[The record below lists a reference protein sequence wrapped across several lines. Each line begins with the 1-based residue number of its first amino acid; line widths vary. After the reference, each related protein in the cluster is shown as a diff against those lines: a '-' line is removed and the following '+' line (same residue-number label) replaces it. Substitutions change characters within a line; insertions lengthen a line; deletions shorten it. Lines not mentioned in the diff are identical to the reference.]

1 MKNLSV
7 KIFAALALLFSAWN
21 TEAQIVDPVKWKFG
35 LIYLENG
42 EAEITATAKIEAKWH
57 VYALKVSEDPNA
69 IGPIPTSLNLT
80 ANKSQFT
87 NIGGV
92 TEGKFITH
100 FDPNF
105 DMNLN
110 YFENTA
116 SFKQRIKIVSTT
128 PFQLNGVLEYMAC
141 DESKCVFP
149 DPVKF
154 KINITPVA
162 EGAAIPAV
170 DTTATG
176 LLEDTLKKEATTNTK
191 FRYWIQSIRN
201 DKDKLTTRADGGAV
215 VSKTDSDAG
224 GSMWQL
230 FLLGFLGGLVALLT
244 PCVFPMIPLT
254 VSFFTNRNKDRKKGI
269 FQALIYGGFIFL
281 IYILLSMPFH
291 FLDQINENILNDIS
305 TNVPL
310 NIAFFVIFIVFALS
324 FFGLFEITLPAGL
337 ANKMD
342 KNAEAGGLLGSFF
355 MALTLAIVSF
365 SCTGPILGS
374 LLAGSLAK
382 DGGAIQLTV
391 GMGGFGLA
399 LGIPFALF
407 AMFPGMMKSLPKSG
421 GWLNSVKVV
430 LGFLEVALALK
441 FLSQADLVVHWNFL
455 KYELFMGL
463 WIIIFLGMFLYLIG
477 VIKFPHDSPIKKLSI
492 FRLSFAGIIGAFVVY
507 LCMGF
512 TYDERAH
519 GWKGLELLSGLA
531 PPSGYSWFYPSDCPH
546 GLICEHDYN
555 VALERA
561 RKEGK
566 PLFVDFTGYAC
577 VNCRKMEEHVWP
589 KALDLLQDK
598 FVVVSLYVDDKQ
610 ELPAEMKET
619 IVTQWAGI
627 EKEIVTYGDLWSA
640 FEIETFNN
648 NSQPLYAIIDPMTE
662 GNEELMNQP
671 VGYTPDEKE
680 FRAWLEEGLKAFN
693 NK

>member
-7 KIFAALALLFSAWN
+7 KIFATLSLLFSASN
-21 TEAQIVDPVKWKFG
+21 AQAQIVEPVKWKTSVIN
-35 LIYLENG
+35 LPNN
-42 EAEITATAKIEAKWH
+42 EAEIEVTATIQPGFH
-57 VYALKVSEDPNA
+57 LYSISPSTDPNVYALPTELILNADKVNFEL
-69 IGPIPTSLNLT
+69 IGKL
-80 ANKSQFT
+80 
-87 NIGGV
+87 
-92 TEGKFITH
+92 TEGKYITH
-100 FDPNF
+100 YDE
-105 DMNLN
+105 MQGGEVN

-116 SFKQRIKIVSTT
+116 VFKQKIKVLGTVAFAVKGIVQGQTC
-128 PFQLNGVLEYMAC
+128 NDKAC
-141 DESKCVFP
+141 YPLESK
-149 DPVKF
+149 F
-154 KINITPVA
+154 KVQIVPN
-162 EGAAIPAV
+162 AADGSAGVPALTDSSV
-170 DTTATG
+170 VEEDQIQLEPTT
-176 LLEDTLKKEATTNTK
+176 TK
-191 FRYWIQSIRN
+191 FRYWIQTIRS
-201 DKDKLTTRADGGAV
+201 DKENLTTRLENGSVSSDTAQDGN
-215 VSKTDSDAG
+215 
-224 GSMWQL
+224 MWQL
-230 FLLGFLGGLVALLT
+230 FFLGFLGGLVALLT

-254 VSFFTNRNKDRKKGI
+254 VAFFTKGNKDRKKGI

-310 NIAFFVIFIVFALS
+310 NILFFAIFIVFALS

-342 KNAEAGGLLGSFF
+342 KNAEAGGLLGAFF

-382 DGGAIQLTV
+382 DGGAIQLTI

-441 FLSQADLVVHWNFL
+441 FLSQADLVVHWNLL
-455 KYELFMGL
+455 KYEVFMGL
-463 WIIIFLGMFLYLIG
+463 WVIIFFGMYLYLIG
-477 VIKFPHDSPIKKLSI
+477 AIRFSHDSPIQKFSK
-492 FRLSFAGIIGAFVVY
+492 FRIVFTTIIGMWVVY
-507 LCMGF
+507 L
-512 TYDERAH
+512 AS
-519 GWKGLELLSGLA
+519 GLFVNEEGTSFNALKLMSGLA
-531 PPSGYSWFYPSDCPH
+531 PPTGYSYAYPSDCPH
-546 GLICEHDYN
+546 GLLCEHDYT

-589 KALDLLQDK
+589 EVLDLLQNE
-598 FVVVSLYVDDKQ
+598 FIVVSLYVDDKK
-610 ELPAEMKET
+610 ELPAELKET
-619 IVTQWAGI
+619 IVTKWAGI
-627 EKEIVTYGDLWSA
+627 EKEIETYGDLWSA

-648 NSQPLYAIIDPMTE
+648 NSQPMYAIIDPMTE
-662 GNEELMNQP
+662 GREELMNQ
-671 VGYTPDEKE
+671 VKSGIVETSE
-680 FRAWLEEGLKAFN
+680 FRSWLEEGLQAFN

>member
-1 MKNLSV
+1 MKNLTV
-7 KIFAALALLFSAWN
+7 KILFAVALLFSGWN
-21 TEAQIVDPVKWKFG
+21 AQAQIVDPVKWKTSVIS
-35 LIYLENG
+35 LPNN
-42 EAEITATAKIEAKWH
+42 EAEIEIKATIDPGFH
-57 VYALKVSEDPNA
+57 LYSTQPSTDPNVYALPTELILTPDKANYEL
-69 IGPIPTSLNLT
+69 IGKL
-80 ANKSQFT
+80 
-87 NIGGV
+87 
-92 TEGKFITH
+92 TEGKYITH
-100 FDPNF
+100 YDE
-105 DMNLN
+105 MQGGEVN
-110 YFENTA
+110 YFENSA
-116 SFKQRIKIVSTT
+116 VFKQKIKIVGTSAFTLKGLIQGQT
-128 PFQLNGVLEYMAC
+128 CNDKAC
-141 DESKCVFP
+141 YPLESKIKVQ
-149 DPVKF
+149 
-154 KINITPVA
+154 ITPGA
-162 EGAAIPAV
+162 TEGAV
-170 DTTATG
+170 GVTATG
-176 LLEDTLKKEATTNTK
+176 DSIVGEEDQVQLEPTTTK
-191 FRYWIQSIRN
+191 FRYWIQTIRN
-201 DKDKLTTRADGGAV
+201 DKDKLTTRIENGSVSAQTSQDGN
-215 VSKTDSDAG
+215 
-224 GSMWQL
+224 MWQL
-230 FLLGFLGGLVALLT
+230 FFLGFLGGLVALLT

-254 VSFFTNRNKDRKKGI
+254 VAFFTKGNKDRKKGI

-310 NIAFFVIFIVFALS
+310 NIVFFVIFIVFALS

-441 FLSQADLVVHWNFL
+441 FLSQADLVVHWNIL
-455 KYELFMGL
+455 KYEVFMGL
-463 WIIIFLGMFLYLIG
+463 WVVIFFGMYLYLIG
-477 VIKFPHDSPIKKLSI
+477 AIKFSHDSPIQKFSK
-492 FRLSFAGIIGAFVVY
+492 FRIVFTTFVGMWVVY
-507 LCMGF
+507 LASGLMLN
-512 TYDERAH
+512 E
-519 GWKGLELLSGLA
+519 KGTSYNALSLMSGLA
-531 PPSGYSWFYPSDCPH
+531 PPTGYSYAYPSDCPH
-546 GLICEHDYN
+546 GLLCEHDYN

-589 KALDLLQDK
+589 EVLDLLQNE
-598 FVVVSLYVDDKQ
+598 FIVVSLYVDDKQ
-610 ELPAEMKET
+610 ELPAELKET
-619 IVTQWAGI
+619 VVTKWAGI
-627 EKEIVTYGDLWSA
+627 EKEIETYGDLWSA

-648 NSQPLYAIIDPMTE
+648 NSQPMYAIIDPMTE
-662 GNEELMNQP
+662 GREELMNP
-671 VGYTPDEKE
+671 IKSGIVETSE
-680 FRAWLEEGLKAFN
+680 FRAWLEEGLQAFN

>member
-1 MKNLSV
+1 MKNLTV
-7 KIFAALALLFSAWN
+7 KILFAVALLFSGWN
-21 TEAQIVDPVKWKFG
+21 AQAQIVDPVKWKTSVIS
-35 LIYLENG
+35 LPNN
-42 EAEITATAKIEAKWH
+42 EAEIEIKATIDPGFH
-57 VYALKVSEDPNA
+57 LYSTQPSTDPNVYALPTELILTPDKANYEL
-69 IGPIPTSLNLT
+69 IGKL
-80 ANKSQFT
+80 
-87 NIGGV
+87 
-92 TEGKFITH
+92 TEGKYITH
-100 FDPNF
+100 YDE
-105 DMNLN
+105 MQGGEVN
-110 YFENTA
+110 YFENSA
-116 SFKQRIKIVSTT
+116 VFKQKIKIIGTSAFTLKGLIQGQT
-128 PFQLNGVLEYMAC
+128 CNDKAC
-141 DESKCVFP
+141 YPLESKIKVQ
-149 DPVKF
+149 
-154 KINITPVA
+154 ITPGA
-162 EGAAIPAV
+162 TEGAV
-170 DTTATG
+170 GVTATG
-176 LLEDTLKKEATTNTK
+176 DSIVGEEDQVQLEPTTTK
-191 FRYWIQSIRN
+191 FRYWIQTIRN
-201 DKDKLTTRADGGAV
+201 DKDKLTTRIENGSVSAQTSQDGN
-215 VSKTDSDAG
+215 
-224 GSMWQL
+224 MWQL
-230 FLLGFLGGLVALLT
+230 FFLGFLGGLVALLT

-254 VSFFTNRNKDRKKGI
+254 VAFFTKGNKDRKKGI

-310 NIAFFVIFIVFALS
+310 NIVFFVIFIVFALS

-441 FLSQADLVVHWNFL
+441 FLSQADLVVHWNLL
-455 KYELFMGL
+455 KYEVFMGL
-463 WIIIFLGMFLYLIG
+463 WVVIFFGMYLYLIG
-477 VIKFPHDSPIKKLSI
+477 AIKFSHDSPIQKFSK
-492 FRLSFAGIIGAFVVY
+492 FRIVFTTFVGMWVVY
-507 LCMGF
+507 LASGLMLN
-512 TYDERAH
+512 E
-519 GWKGLELLSGLA
+519 KGTSYNALALMSGLA
-531 PPSGYSWFYPSDCPH
+531 PPTGYSYAYPSDCPH
-546 GLICEHDYN
+546 GLLCEHDYN

-589 KALDLLQDK
+589 EVLDLLQNE
-598 FVVVSLYVDDKQ
+598 FIVVSLYVDDKQ
-610 ELPAEMKET
+610 ELPAELKET
-619 IVTQWAGI
+619 VVTKWAGI
-627 EKEIVTYGDLWSA
+627 EKEIETYGDLWSA

-648 NSQPLYAIIDPMTE
+648 NSQPMYAIIDPMTE
-662 GNEELMNQP
+662 GREELMNP
-671 VGYTPDEKE
+671 IKSGIVETSE
-680 FRAWLEEGLKAFN
+680 FRAWLEEGLQAFN

>member
-7 KIFAALALLFSAWN
+7 KILATLAFLISSWSLQ
-21 TEAQIVDPVKWKFG
+21 AQIVEPVKWKASVTN
-35 LIYLENG
+35 LPNN
-42 EAEITATAKIEAKWH
+42 EAELELQATISPGFH
-57 VYALKVSEDPNA
+57 LYSTSPSTDPNVYALPTELLLNA
-69 IGPIPTSLNLT
+69 D
-80 ANKSQFT
+80 KS
-87 NIGGV
+87 NYELVGKL
-92 TEGKFITH
+92 TEGKYVTH
-100 FDPNF
+100 YDE
-105 DMNLN
+105 MQGGEVN

-116 SFKQRIKIVSTT
+116 SFKQKIKLIGTAAFT
-128 PFQLNGVLEYMAC
+128 LKGTIQGQTCNDKACYPIEY
-141 DESKCVFP
+141 
-149 DPVKF
+149 KF
-154 KINITPVA
+154 KVQVVPTAA
-162 EGAAIPAV
+162 EGTATSN
-170 DTTATG
+170 TTADSLTAEENQQQ
-176 LLEDTLKKEATTNTK
+176 LEPTTTK
-191 FRYWIQSIRN
+191 FRYWIQTIRN
-201 DKDKLTTRADGGAV
+201 DKEKLTTRIENGSGTAV
-215 VSKTDSDAG
+215 AAQDSN
-224 GSMWQL
+224 MWQL
-230 FLLGFLGGLVALLT
+230 FFLGFLGGLVALLT

-254 VSFFTNRNKDRKKGI
+254 VAFFTKGNKDRKKGI

-310 NIAFFVIFIVFALS
+310 NIVFFVIFIVFALS

-382 DGGAIQLTV
+382 DGGAMQLTV

-441 FLSQADLVVHWNFL
+441 FLSQADLVVHWNLL
-455 KYELFMGL
+455 KYEVFMGL
-463 WIIIFLGMFLYLIG
+463 WVVIFFGMYLYLIG
-477 VIKFPHDSPIKKLSI
+477 VIKFSHDSPIQKVSK
-492 FRLSFAGIIGAFVVY
+492 FRMVFTTLVGMWVVY
-507 LCMGF
+507 LASGLMLN
-512 TYDERAH
+512 E
-519 GWKGLELLSGLA
+519 KGTSYNALSLMSGLA
-531 PPSGYSWFYPSDCPH
+531 PPTGYSYAYPSDCPH
-546 GLICEHDYN
+546 GLLCEHDYN

-589 KALDLLQDK
+589 EVLDLLQNE
-598 FVVVSLYVDDKQ
+598 FIVVSLYVDDKQ
-610 ELPAEMKET
+610 ELPAELKES
-619 IVTQWAGI
+619 IVTKWAGI
-627 EKEIVTYGDLWSA
+627 EKEIETYGDLWSA

-648 NSQPLYAIIDPMTE
+648 NSQPMYAIIDPMTE
-662 GNEELMNQP
+662 GREELMNP
-671 VGYTPDEKE
+671 IKSGIVETSE

>member
-1 MKNLSV
+1 MKNLTV
-7 KIFAALALLFSAWN
+7 KILFAVALLFSGWN
-21 TEAQIVDPVKWKFG
+21 AQAQIIDPVKWKTSVIS
-35 LIYLENG
+35 LPNN
-42 EAEITATAKIEAKWH
+42 EAEIEIKATIDPGFH
-57 VYALKVSEDPNA
+57 LYSTQPSTDPNVYALPTELILTPDKANYEL
-69 IGPIPTSLNLT
+69 IGKL
-80 ANKSQFT
+80 
-87 NIGGV
+87 
-92 TEGKFITH
+92 TEGKYITH
-100 FDPNF
+100 YDE
-105 DMNLN
+105 MQGGEVN
-110 YFENTA
+110 YFENSA
-116 SFKQRIKIVSTT
+116 VFKQKIKIVGTSAFTLKGLIQGQT
-128 PFQLNGVLEYMAC
+128 CNDKAC
-141 DESKCVFP
+141 YPLESKIKVQ
-149 DPVKF
+149 
-154 KINITPVA
+154 ITPGA
-162 EGAAIPAV
+162 TEGAV
-170 DTTATG
+170 GVTATG
-176 LLEDTLKKEATTNTK
+176 DSIVGEEDQVQLEPTTTK
-191 FRYWIQSIRN
+191 FRYWIQTIRN
-201 DKDKLTTRADGGAV
+201 DKDKLTTRIENGSVSAQTSQDGN
-215 VSKTDSDAG
+215 
-224 GSMWQL
+224 MWQL
-230 FLLGFLGGLVALLT
+230 FFLGFLGGLVALLT

-254 VSFFTNRNKDRKKGI
+254 VAFFTKGNKDRKKGI

-310 NIAFFVIFIVFALS
+310 NIVFFVIFIVFALS

-441 FLSQADLVVHWNFL
+441 FLSQADLVVHWNLL
-455 KYELFMGL
+455 KYEVFMGL
-463 WIIIFLGMFLYLIG
+463 WVVIFFGMYLYLIG
-477 VIKFPHDSPIKKLSI
+477 AIKFSHDSPIQKFSK
-492 FRLSFAGIIGAFVVY
+492 FRIVFTTFVGMWVVY
-507 LCMGF
+507 LASGLMLN
-512 TYDERAH
+512 E
-519 GWKGLELLSGLA
+519 KGTSYNALSLMSGLA
-531 PPSGYSWFYPSDCPH
+531 PPTGYSYAYPSDCPH
-546 GLICEHDYN
+546 GLLCEHDYN
-555 VALERA
+555 VAIERA

-589 KALDLLQDK
+589 EVLDLLQNE
-598 FVVVSLYVDDKQ
+598 FIVVSLYVDDKQ
-610 ELPAEMKET
+610 ELPAELKET
-619 IVTQWAGI
+619 VVTKWAGI
-627 EKEIVTYGDLWSA
+627 EKEIETYGDLWSA

-648 NSQPLYAIIDPMTE
+648 NSQPMYAIIDPMTE
-662 GNEELMNQP
+662 GREELMNP
-671 VGYTPDEKE
+671 IKSGIVETSE
-680 FRAWLEEGLKAFN
+680 FRAWLEEGLQAFN

>member
-1 MKNLSV
+1 MKNLTV
-7 KIFAALALLFSAWN
+7 KILCAVALLFSGWN
-21 TEAQIVDPVKWKFG
+21 AQAQIIDPVKWKTSVIS
-35 LIYLENG
+35 LPNN
-42 EAEITATAKIEAKWH
+42 EAEIEIKATIDPGFH
-57 VYALKVSEDPNA
+57 LYSTQPSTDPNVYALPTELILTPDKANYEL
-69 IGPIPTSLNLT
+69 IGKL
-80 ANKSQFT
+80 
-87 NIGGV
+87 
-92 TEGKFITH
+92 TEGKYITH
-100 FDPNF
+100 YDE
-105 DMNLN
+105 MQGGEVN
-110 YFENTA
+110 YFENSA
-116 SFKQRIKIVSTT
+116 VFKQKIKIVGTSAFTLKGLIQGQT
-128 PFQLNGVLEYMAC
+128 CNDKAC
-141 DESKCVFP
+141 YPLESKIKVQ
-149 DPVKF
+149 
-154 KINITPVA
+154 ITPGAA
-162 EGAAIPAV
+162 EGAV
-170 DTTATG
+170 GVTATG
-176 LLEDTLKKEATTNTK
+176 DSIVGEEDQVQLEPTTTK
-191 FRYWIQSIRN
+191 FRYWIQTIRN
-201 DKDKLTTRADGGAV
+201 DKDKLTTRIENGSVSAQASQDGN
-215 VSKTDSDAG
+215 
-224 GSMWQL
+224 MWQL
-230 FLLGFLGGLVALLT
+230 FFLGFLGGLVALLT

-254 VSFFTNRNKDRKKGI
+254 VAFFTKGNKDRKKGI

-310 NIAFFVIFIVFALS
+310 NIVFFVIFIVFALS

-441 FLSQADLVVHWNFL
+441 FLSQADLVVHWNLL
-455 KYELFMGL
+455 KYEVFMGL
-463 WIIIFLGMFLYLIG
+463 WVVIFFGMYLYLIG
-477 VIKFPHDSPIKKLSI
+477 AIKFSHDSPIQKFSK
-492 FRLSFAGIIGAFVVY
+492 FRIVFTTFVGMWVVY
-507 LCMGF
+507 LASGLLLN
-512 TYDERAH
+512 E
-519 GWKGLELLSGLA
+519 KGTSYNALSLMSGLA
-531 PPSGYSWFYPSDCPH
+531 PPTGYSYAYPSDCPH
-546 GLICEHDYN
+546 GLLCEHDYN

-589 KALDLLQDK
+589 EVLDLLQNE
-598 FVVVSLYVDDKQ
+598 FIVVSLYVDDKQ
-610 ELPAEMKET
+610 ELPAELKET
-619 IVTQWAGI
+619 VVTKWAGI
-627 EKEIVTYGDLWSA
+627 EKEIETYGDLWSA

-648 NSQPLYAIIDPMTE
+648 NSQPMYAIIDPMTE
-662 GNEELMNQP
+662 GREELMNP
-671 VGYTPDEKE
+671 IKSGIVETSE
-680 FRAWLEEGLKAFN
+680 FRAWLEEGLQAFN

>member
-1 MKNLSV
+1 MKNLTV
-7 KIFAALALLFSAWN
+7 KILFAFALLFSGWN
-21 TEAQIVDPVKWKFG
+21 AQAQIIDPVKWKTSVIS
-35 LIYLENG
+35 LPNN
-42 EAEITATAKIEAKWH
+42 EAEIEIKATIDPGFH
-57 VYALKVSEDPNA
+57 LYSTQPSTDPNVYALPTELILTPDKANYEL
-69 IGPIPTSLNLT
+69 IGKL
-80 ANKSQFT
+80 
-87 NIGGV
+87 
-92 TEGKFITH
+92 TEGKYITH
-100 FDPNF
+100 YDE
-105 DMNLN
+105 MQGGEVN
-110 YFENTA
+110 YFENSA
-116 SFKQRIKIVSTT
+116 VFKQKIKIVGTSAFTLKGLIQGQT
-128 PFQLNGVLEYMAC
+128 CNDKAC
-141 DESKCVFP
+141 YPLESKIKVQ
-149 DPVKF
+149 
-154 KINITPVA
+154 ITPGAA
-162 EGAAIPAV
+162 EGAV
-170 DTTATG
+170 GVTATG
-176 LLEDTLKKEATTNTK
+176 DSIVGEEDQVQLEPTTTK
-191 FRYWIQSIRN
+191 FRYWIQTIRN
-201 DKDKLTTRADGGAV
+201 DKDKLTTRIENGSVSAQTSQDGN
-215 VSKTDSDAG
+215 
-224 GSMWQL
+224 MWQL
-230 FLLGFLGGLVALLT
+230 FFLGFLGGLVALLT

-254 VSFFTNRNKDRKKGI
+254 VAFFTKGNKDRKKGI

-310 NIAFFVIFIVFALS
+310 NIVFFVIFIVFALS

-441 FLSQADLVVHWNFL
+441 FLSQADLVVHWNLL
-455 KYELFMGL
+455 KYEVFMGL
-463 WIIIFLGMFLYLIG
+463 WVVIFFGMYLYLIG
-477 VIKFPHDSPIKKLSI
+477 AIKFSHDSPIQKFSK
-492 FRLSFAGIIGAFVVY
+492 FRIVFTTFVGMWVVY
-507 LCMGF
+507 LASGLMLN
-512 TYDERAH
+512 E
-519 GWKGLELLSGLA
+519 KGTSYNALSLMSGLA
-531 PPSGYSWFYPSDCPH
+531 PPTGYSYAYPSDCPH
-546 GLICEHDYN
+546 GLLCEHDYN

-589 KALDLLQDK
+589 EVLDLLQNE
-598 FVVVSLYVDDKQ
+598 FIVVSLYVDDKQ
-610 ELPAEMKET
+610 ELPAELKET
-619 IVTQWAGI
+619 VVTKWAGI
-627 EKEIVTYGDLWSA
+627 EKEIETYGDLWSA

-648 NSQPLYAIIDPMTE
+648 NSQPMYAIIDPMTE
-662 GNEELMNQP
+662 GREELMNP
-671 VGYTPDEKE
+671 IKSGIVETSE
-680 FRAWLEEGLKAFN
+680 FRAWLEEGLQAFN

>member
-1 MKNLSV
+1 
-7 KIFAALALLFSAWN
+7 
-21 TEAQIVDPVKWKFG
+21 
-35 LIYLENG
+35 
-42 EAEITATAKIEAKWH
+42 
-57 VYALKVSEDPNA
+57 
-69 IGPIPTSLNLT
+69 
-80 ANKSQFT
+80 
-87 NIGGV
+87 
-92 TEGKFITH
+92 
-100 FDPNF
+100 
-105 DMNLN
+105 
-110 YFENTA
+110 
-116 SFKQRIKIVSTT
+116 
-128 PFQLNGVLEYMAC
+128 
-141 DESKCVFP
+141 
-149 DPVKF
+149 
-154 KINITPVA
+154 
-162 EGAAIPAV
+162 
-170 DTTATG
+170 
-176 LLEDTLKKEATTNTK
+176 
-191 FRYWIQSIRN
+191 
-201 DKDKLTTRADGGAV
+201 
-215 VSKTDSDAG
+215 
-224 GSMWQL
+224 
-230 FLLGFLGGLVALLT
+230 
-244 PCVFPMIPLT
+244 
-254 VSFFTNRNKDRKKGI
+254 
-269 FQALIYGGFIFL
+269 
-281 IYILLSMPFH
+281 
-291 FLDQINENILNDIS
+291 
-305 TNVPL
+305 
-310 NIAFFVIFIVFALS
+310 
-324 FFGLFEITLPAGL
+324 
-337 ANKMD
+337 
-342 KNAEAGGLLGSFF
+342 
-355 MALTLAIVSF
+355 
-365 SCTGPILGS
+365 
-374 LLAGSLAK
+374 
-382 DGGAIQLTV
+382 
-391 GMGGFGLA
+391 
-399 LGIPFALF
+399 
-407 AMFPGMMKSLPKSG
+407 MFPGMMKSLPKSG

-507 LCMGF
+507 LCTGF

-531 PPSGYSWFYPSDCPH
+531 PPSGYSWIYPSDCPH

-555 VALERA
+555 VALQRA

-610 ELPAEMKET
+610 ELPSEMKET

-671 VGYTPDEKE
+671 VGYTPDDKE
-680 FRAWLEEGLKAFN
+680 FRAWLEEGLQAFN

>member
-1 MKNLSV
+1 MKNLTV
-7 KIFAALALLFSAWN
+7 KILFAVALLFSGWN
-21 TEAQIVDPVKWKFG
+21 AQAQIIDPVKWKTSVIS
-35 LIYLENG
+35 LPNN
-42 EAEITATAKIEAKWH
+42 EAEIEIKATIDPGFH
-57 VYALKVSEDPNA
+57 LYSTQPSTDPNVYALPTELILTPDKANYEL
-69 IGPIPTSLNLT
+69 IGKL
-80 ANKSQFT
+80 
-87 NIGGV
+87 
-92 TEGKFITH
+92 TEGKYITH
-100 FDPNF
+100 YDE
-105 DMNLN
+105 MQGGEVN
-110 YFENTA
+110 YFENSA
-116 SFKQRIKIVSTT
+116 VFKQKIKIVGTSAFTLKGLIQGQT
-128 PFQLNGVLEYMAC
+128 CNDKAC
-141 DESKCVFP
+141 YPLESKIKVQ
-149 DPVKF
+149 
-154 KINITPVA
+154 ITPGA
-162 EGAAIPAV
+162 TEGAV
-170 DTTATG
+170 GVTATG
-176 LLEDTLKKEATTNTK
+176 DSIVGEEDQVQLEPTTTK
-191 FRYWIQSIRN
+191 FRYWIQTIRN
-201 DKDKLTTRADGGAV
+201 DKDKLTTRIENGSVSAQASQDGN
-215 VSKTDSDAG
+215 
-224 GSMWQL
+224 MWQL
-230 FLLGFLGGLVALLT
+230 FFLGFLGGLVALLT

-254 VSFFTNRNKDRKKGI
+254 VAFFTKGNKDRKKGI

-310 NIAFFVIFIVFALS
+310 NIVFFVIFIVFALS

-441 FLSQADLVVHWNFL
+441 FLSQADLVVHWNLL
-455 KYELFMGL
+455 KYEVFMGL
-463 WIIIFLGMFLYLIG
+463 WVVIFFGMYLYLIG
-477 VIKFPHDSPIKKLSI
+477 AIKFSHDSPIQKFSK
-492 FRLSFAGIIGAFVVY
+492 FRIVFTTFVGMWVVY
-507 LCMGF
+507 LASGLLLN
-512 TYDERAH
+512 E
-519 GWKGLELLSGLA
+519 KGTSYNALSLMSGLA
-531 PPSGYSWFYPSDCPH
+531 PPTGYSYAYPSDCPH
-546 GLICEHDYN
+546 GLLCEHDYN

-589 KALDLLQDK
+589 EVLDLLQNE
-598 FVVVSLYVDDKQ
+598 FIVVSLYVDDKQ
-610 ELPAEMKET
+610 ELPAELKET
-619 IVTQWAGI
+619 VVTKWAGI
-627 EKEIVTYGDLWSA
+627 EKEIETYGDLWSA

-648 NSQPLYAIIDPMTE
+648 NSQPMYAIIDPMTE
-662 GNEELMNQP
+662 GREELMNP
-671 VGYTPDEKE
+671 IKSGIVETSE
-680 FRAWLEEGLKAFN
+680 FRAWLEEGLQAFN

>member
-7 KIFAALALLFSAWN
+7 KIFATLALLFSIWN
-21 TEAQIVDPVKWKFG
+21 AQAQIVEPVKWKASVTS
-35 LIYLENG
+35 LPNN
-42 EAEITATAKIEAKWH
+42 EAEIELKATIEEGWH
-57 VYALKVSEDPNA
+57 IFSIHPSSNPNVMAFPTEITFVSDPSNYKL
-69 IGPIPTSLNLT
+69 IGEVIEEKYSVHYNPDWPGDEWI
-80 ANKSQFT
+80 
-87 NIGGV
+87 
-92 TEGKFITH
+92 
-100 FDPNF
+100 
-105 DMNLN
+105 
-110 YFENTA
+110 FEKNA
-116 SFKQRIKIVSTT
+116 SFKQKIQISGTAPFTLKGNVFCQACKTSCTQFDTKFKLQVTPNAADGSAVSTT
-128 PFQLNGVLEYMAC
+128 PADTSALVEDQMQLE
-141 DESKCVFP
+141 P
-149 DPVKF
+149 
-154 KINITPVA
+154 
-162 EGAAIPAV
+162 
-170 DTTATG
+170 TT
-176 LLEDTLKKEATTNTK
+176 TK
-191 FRYWIQSIRN
+191 FRYWIQTIRN
-201 DKDKLTTRADGGAV
+201 DKEKLTTRLENGSVSAGTTQDGN
-215 VSKTDSDAG
+215 
-224 GSMWQL
+224 MWQL
-230 FLLGFLGGLVALLT
+230 FFLGFLGGLVALLT

-254 VSFFTNRNKDRKKGI
+254 VAFFTKGNKDRKKGI

-310 NIAFFVIFIVFALS
+310 NIVFFAIFIVFALS

-342 KNAEAGGLLGSFF
+342 KNAEAGGMLGAFF

-382 DGGAIQLTV
+382 DGGAIQLTI

-441 FLSQADLVVHWNFL
+441 FLSQADLVVHWNLL
-455 KYELFMGL
+455 KYEVFMGL
-463 WIIIFLGMFLYLIG
+463 WVIIFLGMYLYLIG
-477 VIKFPHDSPIKKLSI
+477 AIKFSHDSPIQKFSKFRII
-492 FRLSFAGIIGAFVVY
+492 FTTVIGMWVVY
-507 LCMGF
+507 L
-512 TYDERAH
+512 AS
-519 GWKGLELLSGLA
+519 GLFVNEEGTSYNALKLMSGLA
-531 PPSGYSWFYPSDCPH
+531 PPTGYSYAYPSDCPH
-546 GLICEHDYN
+546 GLLCEHDYT

-561 RKEGK
+561 RREGK

-589 KALDLLQDK
+589 EVLDLLQNE
-598 FVVVSLYVDDKQ
+598 FIVVSLYVDDKK
-610 ELPAEMKET
+610 ELPAELKET
-619 IVTQWAGI
+619 VVTKWAGI
-627 EKEIVTYGDLWSA
+627 EKEIETYGDLWSA

-648 NSQPLYAIIDPMTE
+648 NSQPMYAIIDPMTE
-662 GNEELMNQP
+662 GREELMNQ
-671 VGYTPDEKE
+671 VKSGIVETSE
-680 FRAWLEEGLKAFN
+680 FRAWLEEGLQAFN

>member
-1 MKNLSV
+1 MKNLTV
-7 KIFAALALLFSAWN
+7 KILFAVALLFSGWN
-21 TEAQIVDPVKWKFG
+21 AQAQIVDPVKWKTSVIS
-35 LIYLENG
+35 LPNN
-42 EAEITATAKIEAKWH
+42 EAEIEIKATIDPGFH
-57 VYALKVSEDPNA
+57 LYSTQPSTDPNVYALPTELILTPDKANYEL
-69 IGPIPTSLNLT
+69 IGKL
-80 ANKSQFT
+80 
-87 NIGGV
+87 
-92 TEGKFITH
+92 TEGKYITH
-100 FDPNF
+100 YDE
-105 DMNLN
+105 MQGGEVN
-110 YFENTA
+110 YFENSA
-116 SFKQRIKIVSTT
+116 VFKQKIKIIGTSAFTLKGLIQGQT
-128 PFQLNGVLEYMAC
+128 CNDKAC
-141 DESKCVFP
+141 YPLESKIKVQ
-149 DPVKF
+149 
-154 KINITPVA
+154 ITPGA
-162 EGAAIPAV
+162 TEGAV
-170 DTTATG
+170 GVTATG
-176 LLEDTLKKEATTNTK
+176 DSIVGEEDQVQLEPTTTK
-191 FRYWIQSIRN
+191 FRYWIQTIRN
-201 DKDKLTTRADGGAV
+201 DKDKLTTRIENGSVSAQTSQDGN
-215 VSKTDSDAG
+215 
-224 GSMWQL
+224 MWQL
-230 FLLGFLGGLVALLT
+230 FFLGFLGGLVALLT

-254 VSFFTNRNKDRKKGI
+254 VAFFTKGNKDRKKGI

-310 NIAFFVIFIVFALS
+310 NIVFFVIFIVFALS

-391 GMGGFGLA
+391 GRGGFGLA

-441 FLSQADLVVHWNFL
+441 FLSQADLVVHWNLL
-455 KYELFMGL
+455 KYEVFMGL
-463 WIIIFLGMFLYLIG
+463 WVVIFFGMYLYLIG
-477 VIKFPHDSPIKKLSI
+477 AIKFSHDSPIQKFSK
-492 FRLSFAGIIGAFVVY
+492 FRIVFTTFVGMWVVY
-507 LCMGF
+507 LASGLMLN
-512 TYDERAH
+512 E
-519 GWKGLELLSGLA
+519 KGTSYNALSLMSGLA
-531 PPSGYSWFYPSDCPH
+531 PPTGYSYAYPSDCPH
-546 GLICEHDYN
+546 GLLCEHDYN

-589 KALDLLQDK
+589 EVLDLLQNE
-598 FVVVSLYVDDKQ
+598 FIVVSLYVDDKQ
-610 ELPAEMKET
+610 ELPAELKET
-619 IVTQWAGI
+619 VVTKWAGI
-627 EKEIVTYGDLWSA
+627 EKEIETYGDLWSA

-648 NSQPLYAIIDPMTE
+648 NSQPMYAIIDPMTE
-662 GNEELMNQP
+662 GREELMNP
-671 VGYTPDEKE
+671 IKSGIVETSE
-680 FRAWLEEGLKAFN
+680 FRAWLEEGLQAFN

>member
-1 MKNLSV
+1 MKNLTV
-7 KIFAALALLFSAWN
+7 KILFAVALLFSGWN
-21 TEAQIVDPVKWKFG
+21 AQAQIIDPVKWKTSVIS
-35 LIYLENG
+35 LPNN
-42 EAEITATAKIEAKWH
+42 EAEIEIKATIDPGFH
-57 VYALKVSEDPNA
+57 LYSTQPSTDPNVYALPTELILTPDKANYEL
-69 IGPIPTSLNLT
+69 IGKL
-80 ANKSQFT
+80 
-87 NIGGV
+87 
-92 TEGKFITH
+92 TEGKYITH
-100 FDPNF
+100 YDE
-105 DMNLN
+105 MQGGEVN
-110 YFENTA
+110 YFENSA
-116 SFKQRIKIVSTT
+116 VFKQKIKIVGTSAFTLKGLIQGQT
-128 PFQLNGVLEYMAC
+128 CNDKAC
-141 DESKCVFP
+141 YPLESKIKVQ
-149 DPVKF
+149 
-154 KINITPVA
+154 ITPGAA
-162 EGAAIPAV
+162 EGAV
-170 DTTATG
+170 GVTATG
-176 LLEDTLKKEATTNTK
+176 DSIVGEEDQVQLEPTTTK
-191 FRYWIQSIRN
+191 FRYWIQTIRN
-201 DKDKLTTRADGGAV
+201 DKDKLTTRIENESVSAQTSQDGN
-215 VSKTDSDAG
+215 
-224 GSMWQL
+224 MWQL
-230 FLLGFLGGLVALLT
+230 FFLGFLGGLVALLT

-254 VSFFTNRNKDRKKGI
+254 VAFFTKGNKDRKKGI

-310 NIAFFVIFIVFALS
+310 NIVFFVIFIVFALS

-441 FLSQADLVVHWNFL
+441 FLSQADLVVHWNLL
-455 KYELFMGL
+455 KYEVFMGL
-463 WIIIFLGMFLYLIG
+463 WVVIFFGMYLYLIG
-477 VIKFPHDSPIKKLSI
+477 AIKFSHDSPIQKFSK
-492 FRLSFAGIIGAFVVY
+492 FRIVFTTFVGMWVVY
-507 LCMGF
+507 LASGLMLN
-512 TYDERAH
+512 E
-519 GWKGLELLSGLA
+519 KGTSYNALSLMSGLA
-531 PPSGYSWFYPSDCPH
+531 PPTGYSYAYPSDCPH
-546 GLICEHDYN
+546 GLLCEHDYN

-589 KALDLLQDK
+589 EVLDLLQNE
-598 FVVVSLYVDDKQ
+598 FIVVSLYVDDKQ
-610 ELPAEMKET
+610 ELPAELKET
-619 IVTQWAGI
+619 VVTKWAGI
-627 EKEIVTYGDLWSA
+627 EKEIETYGDLWSA

-648 NSQPLYAIIDPMTE
+648 NSQPMYAIIDPMTE
-662 GNEELMNQP
+662 GREELMNP
-671 VGYTPDEKE
+671 IKSGIVETSE
-680 FRAWLEEGLKAFN
+680 FRAWLEEGLQAFN

>member
-1 MKNLSV
+1 
-7 KIFAALALLFSAWN
+7 
-21 TEAQIVDPVKWKFG
+21 
-35 LIYLENG
+35 
-42 EAEITATAKIEAKWH
+42 
-57 VYALKVSEDPNA
+57 
-69 IGPIPTSLNLT
+69 
-80 ANKSQFT
+80 
-87 NIGGV
+87 
-92 TEGKFITH
+92 
-100 FDPNF
+100 
-105 DMNLN
+105 
-110 YFENTA
+110 
-116 SFKQRIKIVSTT
+116 
-128 PFQLNGVLEYMAC
+128 
-141 DESKCVFP
+141 
-149 DPVKF
+149 
-154 KINITPVA
+154 
-162 EGAAIPAV
+162 
-170 DTTATG
+170 
-176 LLEDTLKKEATTNTK
+176 
-191 FRYWIQSIRN
+191 
-201 DKDKLTTRADGGAV
+201 
-215 VSKTDSDAG
+215 
-224 GSMWQL
+224 
-230 FLLGFLGGLVALLT
+230 
-244 PCVFPMIPLT
+244 MIPLT
-254 VSFFTNRNKDRKKGI
+254 VAFFTKGNKDRKKGI

-281 IYILLSMPFH
+281 IYILLSLPFH

-310 NIAFFVIFIVFALS
+310 NIVFFVIFIVFALS

-441 FLSQADLVVHWNFL
+441 FLSQADLVVHWNLL
-455 KYELFMGL
+455 KYEVFMGL
-463 WIIIFLGMFLYLIG
+463 WVVIFFGMYLYLIG
-477 VIKFPHDSPIKKLSI
+477 AIKFSHDSPIQKFSK
-492 FRLSFAGIIGAFVVY
+492 FRIVFTTFVGMWVVY
-507 LCMGF
+507 LASGLMLN
-512 TYDERAH
+512 E
-519 GWKGLELLSGLA
+519 KGTSYNALSLMSGLA
-531 PPSGYSWFYPSDCPH
+531 PPTGYSYAYPSDCPH
-546 GLICEHDYN
+546 GLLCEHDYN

-589 KALDLLQDK
+589 EVLDLLQNE
-598 FVVVSLYVDDKQ
+598 FIVVSLYVDDKQ
-610 ELPAEMKET
+610 ELPAELKET
-619 IVTQWAGI
+619 VVTKWAGI
-627 EKEIVTYGDLWSA
+627 EKEIETYGDLWSA

-648 NSQPLYAIIDPMTE
+648 NSQPMYAIIDPMTE
-662 GNEELMNQP
+662 GREELMNP
-671 VGYTPDEKE
+671 IKSGIVETSE
-680 FRAWLEEGLKAFN
+680 FRAWLEEGLQAFN

>member
-7 KIFAALALLFSAWN
+7 KIFTTLTLLFSFWN
-21 TEAQIVDPVKWKFG
+21 AQAQIVEPVKWKASVIN
-35 LIYLENG
+35 LPNN
-42 EAEITATAKIEAKWH
+42 EAEIELKATIEEGWH
-57 VYALKVSEDPNA
+57 IFSIHPSSDPNVMA
-69 IGPIPTSLNLT
+69 FPTALTFVSDPSNYKLIG
-80 ANKSQFT
+80 A
-87 NIGGV
+87 V
-92 TEGKFITH
+92 TEEKYSVH
-100 FDPNF
+100 FNPDWPG
-105 DMNLN
+105 DEWI
-110 YFENTA
+110 FEKKA
-116 SFKQRIKIVSTT
+116 SFKQKIQISGTA
-128 PFQLNGVLEYMAC
+128 PFTLKGNVFCQAC
-141 DESKCVFP
+141 KTSCSQIDT
-149 DPVKF
+149 KF
-154 KINITPVA
+154 KVQITPNAAEVA
-162 EGAAIPAV
+162 VAPVTSV
-170 DTTATG
+170 DTSSAEEEQIQ
-176 LLEDTLKKEATTNTK
+176 LEPTTTK
-191 FRYWIQSIRN
+191 FRYWIQTIRD
-201 DKDKLTTRADGGAV
+201 DKEKLTTRLENGSVSSGTSHDGN
-215 VSKTDSDAG
+215 
-224 GSMWQL
+224 MWQL
-230 FLLGFLGGLVALLT
+230 FFLGFLGGLVALLT

-492 FRLSFAGIIGAFVVY
+492 FRLSFASIIGAFVVY

-531 PPSGYSWFYPSDCPH
+531 PPSGYSWIYPSDCPH

-680 FRAWLEEGLKAFN
+680 FRAWLEEGLQAFN
-693 NK
+693 KK

>member
-1 MKNLSV
+1 MKNLTV
-7 KIFAALALLFSAWN
+7 KILFAVALLFSSWN
-21 TEAQIVDPVKWKFG
+21 TQAQLVEPVKWKASVTS
-35 LIYLENG
+35 LPNN
-42 EAEITATAKIEAKWH
+42 EAEIELKATIDDGFH
-57 VYALKVSEDPNA
+57 LYSILPSTDPNVFA
-69 IGPIPTSLNLT
+69 LPTELILNADKANFELIGKL
-80 ANKSQFT
+80 
-87 NIGGV
+87 
-92 TEGKFITH
+92 TEGKYITH
-100 FDPNF
+100 YDE
-105 DMNLN
+105 MQGGEVN

-116 SFKQRIKIVSTT
+116 VFRQKIKLLGTSVFS
-128 PFQLNGVLEYMAC
+128 LKGVIQGQTCNDKAC
-141 DESKCVFP
+141 YPLESK
-149 DPVKF
+149 F
-154 KINITPVA
+154 KLQITPNAA
-162 EGAAIPAV
+162 EGTTGVSQPADSTSV
-170 DTTATG
+170 TEDQIQLEPTT
-176 LLEDTLKKEATTNTK
+176 TK
-191 FRYWIQSIRN
+191 FRYWIQTIRN
-201 DKDKLTTRADGGAV
+201 DKEKLTTRNESGSVSAQTAQDGN
-215 VSKTDSDAG
+215 
-224 GSMWQL
+224 MWQL
-230 FLLGFLGGLVALLT
+230 FFLGFLGGLVALLT

-254 VSFFTNRNKDRKKGI
+254 VAFFTKGNKDRKKGI

-310 NIAFFVIFIVFALS
+310 NIVFFAIFIVFALS

-342 KNAEAGGLLGSFF
+342 QNAEAGGLLGAFF

-441 FLSQADLVVHWNFL
+441 FLSQADLVVHWNLL
-455 KYELFMGL
+455 KYEVFMGL
-463 WIIIFLGMFLYLIG
+463 WIVIFFGMYLYLIG
-477 VIKFPHDSPIKKLSI
+477 AIKFSHDSPIQKFSK
-492 FRLSFAGIIGAFVVY
+492 FRIVFTTFVGMWVVY
-507 LCMGF
+507 LASGLMLN
-512 TYDERAH
+512 E
-519 GWKGLELLSGLA
+519 KGTSYNALSLMSGLA
-531 PPSGYSWFYPSDCPH
+531 PPTGYSYAYPSDCPH
-546 GLICEHDYN
+546 GLLCEHDYN

-561 RKEGK
+561 RREGK

-589 KALDLLQDK
+589 EVLDLLQNE
-598 FVVVSLYVDDKQ
+598 FIVVSLYVDDKQ
-610 ELPAEMKET
+610 ELPSELKET
-619 IVTQWAGI
+619 IVTKWAGI
-627 EKEIVTYGDLWSA
+627 EKEIETYGDLWSA

-648 NSQPLYAIIDPMTE
+648 NSQPMYAIIDPMTE
-662 GNEELMNQP
+662 GREELMNP
-671 VGYTPDEKE
+671 IKSGIVETSE
-680 FRAWLEEGLKAFN
+680 FRAWLEEGLQAFN

>member
-7 KIFAALALLFSAWN
+7 KIFAVLAILFLSWN
-21 TEAQIVDPVKWKFG
+21 AQAQIVDPVKWKFG
-35 LIYLENG
+35 VVYLENG
-42 EAEITATAKIEAKWH
+42 EAEITATAKIDPKWH

-69 IGPIPTSLNLT
+69 IGPIPTTLNLT
-80 ANKSQFT
+80 ADNSKYT
-87 NIGGV
+87 KVGGV
-92 TEGKFITH
+92 IEGKYITH

-105 DMNLN
+105 EMNLN

-116 SFKQRIKIVSTT
+116 SFKQRVKIISET
-128 PFQLNGVLEYMAC
+128 PFQLNGVVEYMAC
-141 DESKCVFP
+141 DETKCIFP

-154 KINITPVA
+154 KLQVTPN
-162 EGAAIPAV
+162 AADGSAVSTTPA
-170 DTTATG
+170 DTSA
-176 LLEDTLKKEATTNTK
+176 LVEDQMQLEPTTTK
-191 FRYWIQSIRN
+191 FRYWIQTIRN
-201 DKDKLTTRADGGAV
+201 DKEKLTTRLESGSVSASNTQDGN
-215 VSKTDSDAG
+215 
-224 GSMWQL
+224 MWQL
-230 FLLGFLGGLVALLT
+230 FFLGFLGGLVALLT

-254 VSFFTNRNKDRKKGI
+254 VAFFTKGNKDRKKGI

-310 NIAFFVIFIVFALS
+310 NIVFFVIFIVFALS

-342 KNAEAGGLLGSFF
+342 KNAEAGGMLGAFF

-441 FLSQADLVVHWNFL
+441 FLSQADLVVHWNLL
-455 KYELFMGL
+455 KYEVFMGL
-463 WIIIFLGMFLYLIG
+463 WVVIFFGMYLYLIG
-477 VIKFPHDSPIKKLSI
+477 AIKFSHDSPIQKFSK
-492 FRLSFAGIIGAFVVY
+492 FRIVFTTFVGMWVVY
-507 LCMGF
+507 LASGLMLN
-512 TYDERAH
+512 E
-519 GWKGLELLSGLA
+519 KGTSYNALSLMSGLA
-531 PPSGYSWFYPSDCPH
+531 PPTGYSYAYPSDCPH
-546 GLICEHDYN
+546 GLLCEHDYN

-589 KALDLLQDK
+589 QVLDLLQNE
-598 FVVVSLYVDDKQ
+598 FIVVSLYVDDKQ
-610 ELPAEMKET
+610 ELPAELKET
-619 IVTQWAGI
+619 VVTKWAGI
-627 EKEIVTYGDLWSA
+627 EKEIETYGDLWSA

-648 NSQPLYAIIDPMTE
+648 NSQPMYAIIDPMTE
-662 GNEELMNQP
+662 GREELMNP
-671 VGYTPDEKE
+671 IKSGIVETSE
-680 FRAWLEEGLKAFN
+680 FRAWLEEGLQAFN

>member
-7 KIFAALALLFSAWN
+7 KIFAALAILFSSWN
-21 TEAQIVDPVKWKFG
+21 AQAQIVDPVKWKTS
-35 LIYLENG
+35 LVNLPNN
-42 EAEITATAKIEAKWH
+42 EAEIEFQASISPGFHLYSTSPSTDPN
-57 VYALKVSEDPNA
+57 VYAL
-69 IGPIPTSLNLT
+69 PTELLLT
-80 ANKSQFT
+80 ADKANFEL
-87 NIGGV
+87 IGKL
-92 TEGKFITH
+92 TEGKYITH
-100 FDPNF
+100 FD
-105 DMNLN
+105 DMQGGEVN
-110 YFENTA
+110 YFENSA
-116 SFKQRIKIVSTT
+116 VFKQKIKILGTA
-128 PFQLNGVLEYMAC
+128 PFTLKGTIQGQTCNDKAC
-141 DESKCVFP
+141 YPIESK
-149 DPVKF
+149 F
-154 KINITPVA
+154 KLQVTPN
-162 EGAAIPAV
+162 AADGSAVSPATA
-170 DTTATG
+170 DTSA
-176 LLEDTLKKEATTNTK
+176 LVEDQMQLEPTTTK
-191 FRYWIQSIRN
+191 FRYWIQTIRN
-201 DKDKLTTRADGGAV
+201 DKEKLTTRLESGSVSSATTEDGN
-215 VSKTDSDAG
+215 
-224 GSMWQL
+224 MWQL
-230 FLLGFLGGLVALLT
+230 FFLGFLGGLVALLT

-254 VSFFTNRNKDRKKGI
+254 VAFFTKGNKDRKKGI

-310 NIAFFVIFIVFALS
+310 NIVFFVIFIVFALS

-342 KNAEAGGLLGSFF
+342 KNAEAGGLLGAFF

-441 FLSQADLVVHWNFL
+441 FLSQADLVVHWNLL
-455 KYELFMGL
+455 KYEVFMGL
-463 WIIIFLGMFLYLIG
+463 WVVIFFGMYLYLIG
-477 VIKFPHDSPIKKLSI
+477 AIKFSHDSPIQKFSK
-492 FRLSFAGIIGAFVVY
+492 FRIVFTTFVGMWVVY
-507 LCMGF
+507 LASGLMLN
-512 TYDERAH
+512 E
-519 GWKGLELLSGLA
+519 KGTSYNALSLMSGLA
-531 PPSGYSWFYPSDCPH
+531 PPTGYSYAYPSDCPH
-546 GLICEHDYN
+546 GLLCEHDYN

-589 KALDLLQDK
+589 QVLDLLQNE
-598 FVVVSLYVDDKQ
+598 FIVVSLYVDDKQ
-610 ELPAEMKET
+610 ELPAELKET
-619 IVTQWAGI
+619 IVTKWAGI
-627 EKEIVTYGDLWSA
+627 EKEIETYGDLWSA

-648 NSQPLYAIIDPMTE
+648 NSQPMYAIIDPMTE
-662 GNEELMNQP
+662 GREELMNP
-671 VGYTPDEKE
+671 VKSGIVETSE
-680 FRAWLEEGLKAFN
+680 FRAWLEEGLNAFN